1 MWMVPT
7 YLSIVAGIQIG
18 GEREIQRVDDSHGMA
33 LHFYVVCICRRSS
46 LIVCLV
52 AHSATRYDMIWY
64 GVAWAT
70 MIDILHSP
78 EYFC

>member
-1 MWMVPT
+1 MDGA
-7 YLSIVAGIQIG
+7 YLLIHRCWDSNWW
-18 GEREIQRVDDSHGMA
+18 GEKEIQRVDDSHGMA
-33 LHFYVVCICRRSS
+33 LHFYVICICRRSS